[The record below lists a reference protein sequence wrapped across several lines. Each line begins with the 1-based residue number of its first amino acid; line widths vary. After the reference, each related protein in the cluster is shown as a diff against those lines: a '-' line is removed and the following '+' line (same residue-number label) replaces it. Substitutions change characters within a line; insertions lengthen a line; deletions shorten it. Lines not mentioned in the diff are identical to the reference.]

1 MLATCLGCGCGCDDI
16 QLHVEGNRIVDAH
29 NTCPLG
35 ARWFG
40 DGGAPSR
47 ILVRG
52 RDASLDEAMAAAAD
66 VLRGASRALVFL
78 ASDISCEAQRSPIA
92 IADALPSPRT
102 ILP

>member
-1 MLATCLGCGCGCDDI
+1 MLATCLGCGCVCDDI

-29 NTCPLG
+29 NACPLG

-52 RDASLDEAMAAAAD
+52 RDASLDEALTGAAELMK
-66 VLRGASRALVFL
+66 V
-78 ASDISCEAQRSPIA
+78 
-92 IADALPSPRT
+92 RT
-102 ILP
+102 FACNQAKAV